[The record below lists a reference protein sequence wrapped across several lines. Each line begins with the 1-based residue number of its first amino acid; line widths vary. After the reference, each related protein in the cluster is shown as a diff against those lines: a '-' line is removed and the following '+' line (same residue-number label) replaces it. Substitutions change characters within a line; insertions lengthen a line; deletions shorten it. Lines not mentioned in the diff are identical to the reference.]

1 MHARLATVRQLTQP
15 AVQDVVIDAV
25 VSGHGG
31 DRHAVD
37 AAGGHQLGLEFGAI
51 SATAAASLGELVVG
65 VHVSTIF
72 YVDTMLLDWRRHCQM
87 GWPGAYVRASASNCA
102 MKSVYR
108 FGVMPHCLVC
118 GTATVRLPGVS

>member
-87 GWPGAYVRASASNCA
+87 GWPDAYVLSTSKNDWQPNIRA
-102 MKSVYR
+102 
-108 FGVMPHCLVC
+108 
-118 GTATVRLPGVS
+118 LP

>member
-1 MHARLATVRQLTQP
+1 M
-15 AVQDVVIDAV
+15 QDVVIDAG
-25 VSGHGG
+25 VSGQGG
-31 DRHAVD
+31 DRYAGNS
-37 AAGGHQLGLEFGAI
+37 AGGHQLGLKFGAVG
-51 SATAAASLGELVVG
+51 ATAAASLGELVVG

-108 FGVMPHCLVC
+108 FGGMPNITFELS
-118 GTATVRLPGVS
+118 GP